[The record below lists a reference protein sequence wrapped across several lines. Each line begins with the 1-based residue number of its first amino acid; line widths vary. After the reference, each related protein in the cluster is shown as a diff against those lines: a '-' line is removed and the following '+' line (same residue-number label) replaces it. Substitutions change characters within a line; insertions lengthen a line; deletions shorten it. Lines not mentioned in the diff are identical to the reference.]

1 MAAENGAWIGRD
13 ALIDIYISAESATE
27 PTTNWLELGG
37 TRGLTI
43 DASWGSVDV
52 TNRSSLGAFREKIA
66 DYIET
71 SISTD
76 GVVLKAAASNVKE
89 VRQFILA
96 PTTASGQP
104 CAWIRVTFPE
114 ESGATETMSYPVLLT
129 TFNYE
134 APYDAEATFSLESE
148 GIGQPVFTDIPAAP

>member
-13 ALIDIYISAESATE
+13 AIIEIYIDTPSDTE
-27 PTTNWLELGG
+27 PATNWLTLGG
-37 TRGLTI
+37 TRGLSI
-43 DASWGSVDV
+43 SGSWGSVDV

-76 GVVLKAAASNVKE
+76 GVVLKAAASNIKA
-89 VRQFILA
+89 VREYFYA
-96 PTTASGQP
+96 PTTGQP

-114 ESGATETMSYPVLLT
+114 ESGATETLSYPVLLT
-129 TFNYE
+129 TFDYE
-134 APYDAEATFSLESE
+134 APYDAEATFSMEAE
-148 GIGQPVFTDIPAAP
+148 GIGQPVFTDIPAPP